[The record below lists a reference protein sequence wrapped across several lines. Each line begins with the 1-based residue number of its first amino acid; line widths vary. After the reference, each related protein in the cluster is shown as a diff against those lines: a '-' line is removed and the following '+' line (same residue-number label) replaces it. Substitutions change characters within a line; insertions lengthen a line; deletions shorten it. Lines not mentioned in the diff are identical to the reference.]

1 MANAPDNSKPKSSA
15 LTMIVGV
22 LLLTLIAAGAGLG
35 VGVMLAPAPGA
46 EQLAEAT
53 VAETAPDTGHAAPKK
68 ETADHGAPAADPHGA
83 APDAAVIA
91 AFEVPVPVPIEEP
104 MIVVPLEPIITNLAA
119 PQGVWLRIEASL
131 LASAGHAHAPQ
142 AMAAEM
148 AAAML
153 AYIRTLKLSDIEG
166 NSGFL
171 AFRDDLDD
179 LVMIASHGAARQ
191 VLVKSLV
198 VE

>member
-1 MANAPDNSKPKSSA
+1 
-15 LTMIVGV
+15 
-22 LLLTLIAAGAGLG
+22 
-35 VGVMLAPAPGA
+35 
-46 EQLAEAT
+46 
-53 VAETAPDTGHAAPKK
+53 
-68 ETADHGAPAADPHGA
+68 
-83 APDAAVIA
+83 
-91 AFEVPVPVPIEEP
+91 

>member
-1 MANAPDNSKPKSSA
+1 MANVPDNSKPKSSA

-35 VGVMLAPAPGA
+35 VGVMLAPTPGA
-46 EQLAEAT
+46 EQLAAAAEPEA
-53 VAETAPDTGHAAPKK
+53 APDTRAAPK
-68 ETADHGAPAADPHGA
+68 EEAAGHGAPAADPHGT

-91 AFEVPVPVPIEEP
+91 AFEVPVPVPIEGP

-119 PQGVWLRIEASL
+119 PEGVWLRIEASL

-166 NSGFL
+166 NSGFM

-179 LVMIASHGAARQ
+179 LVKIASHGAARQ

>member
-1 MANAPDNSKPKSSA
+1 MANTSDSSKPKSSA
-15 LTMIVGV
+15 LTAIVVV

-35 VGVMLAPAPGA
+35 VGAMLAPTPGA
-46 EQLAEAT
+46 QQWATAAEP
-53 VAETAPDTGHAAPKK
+53 EPAPDNGHAAPK
-68 ETADHGAPAADPHGA
+68 EEAADHGAPSADPHGA

-91 AFEVPVPVPIEEP
+91 AFEVPVPVAIDEP

-119 PQGVWLRIEASL
+119 PAGVWLRIEASV
-131 LASAGHAHAPQ
+131 LASAAHAHAPQ

-148 AAAML
+148 GAALL

-179 LVMIASHGAARQ
+179 LVKIASHGAARQ